1 MTTGCAIAPIEDEQ
15 SPGITAIAIDHYHS
29 GMGAIRPWHLLVLL
43 TIVMILGG
51 AIGAALWSAS
61 RNDRQQ

>member
-1 MTTGCAIAPIEDEQ
+1 
-15 SPGITAIAIDHYHS
+15 
-29 GMGAIRPWHLLVLL
+29 MGAIRPWHLLVLL